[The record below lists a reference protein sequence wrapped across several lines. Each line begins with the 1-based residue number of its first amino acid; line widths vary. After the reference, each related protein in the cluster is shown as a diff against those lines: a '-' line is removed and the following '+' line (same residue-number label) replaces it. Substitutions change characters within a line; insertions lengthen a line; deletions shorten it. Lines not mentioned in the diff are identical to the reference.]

1 MGEEHFQAAL
11 NATPCWEKNI
21 SKLRSMLRPAGG
33 RTFPSCA
40 QCYALLGEKLP
51 APHPLAGKRKSGS
64 RCAAFAGCVSV
75 ARQWLLRSV
84 GLHNSLRLEMFFLSG
99 EKML

>member
-11 NATPCWEKNI
+11 NAAPCWEEGL
-21 SKLRSMLRPAGG
+21 S
-33 RTFPSCA
+33 
-40 QCYALLGEKLP
+40 

-99 EKML
+99 KDLRALLK